1 MTVCGFRHSVN
12 LGVDSCKCVPTY
24 FAARQ
29 SSMSFVYY
37 SIVLDGGSD
46 SSLMAL
52 GRNSVLVGASAF
64 DFRSQIEFVSLIEV
78 TILYD

>member
-1 MTVCGFRHSVN
+1 
-12 LGVDSCKCVPTY
+12 
-24 FAARQ
+24 
-29 SSMSFVYY
+29 MSFVYY

-64 DFRSQIEFVSLIEV
+64 DFRSQIEFVSLREV
-78 TILYD
+78 AILYDWPGSGCTAYGLIFCT